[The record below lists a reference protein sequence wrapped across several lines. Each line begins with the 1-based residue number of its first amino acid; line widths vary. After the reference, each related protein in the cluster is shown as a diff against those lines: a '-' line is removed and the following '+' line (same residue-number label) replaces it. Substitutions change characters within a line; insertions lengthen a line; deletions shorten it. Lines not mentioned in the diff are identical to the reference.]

1 MPEKKDRDKDIKKQ
15 GQGGVLQA
23 LALTTTIG
31 MELAISVV
39 LGYYGGMYLDT
50 KFATGPWLMLA
61 GLMLGLA
68 AGILGVYKTL
78 QGFFR
83 ERE

>member
-1 MPEKKDRDKDIKKQ
+1 MPKKRDREKESKKQ
-15 GQGGVLQA
+15 GQGGALQA

-31 MELAISVV
+31 MELAITVV
-39 LGYYGGMYLDT
+39 LGYYGGQYLDK
-50 KFATGPWLMLA
+50 KFATEPWLMLA
-61 GLMLGLA
+61 GVLIGLT
-68 AGILGVYKTL
+68 AGIVGVYKTL

>member
-1 MPEKKDRDKDIKKQ
+1 MPEKKDRDKEKKDQ
-15 GQGGVLQA
+15 GRGAALQA

-31 MELAISVV
+31 AELAIAVV
-39 LGYYGGMYLDT
+39 LGYYGGQYLDRQ
-50 KFATGPWLMLA
+50 FGTGPWLMLA
-61 GLMLGLA
+61 GVLVGLA
-68 AGILGVYKTL
+68 AGIVGVYKTL

>member
-1 MPEKKDRDKDIKKQ
+1 MPPKKDRDKDIKKQ

-39 LGYYGGMYLDT
+39 LGYYGGKFLDT
-50 KFATGPWLMLA
+50 KLATGPWLMLA
-61 GLMLGLA
+61 GVILGLA